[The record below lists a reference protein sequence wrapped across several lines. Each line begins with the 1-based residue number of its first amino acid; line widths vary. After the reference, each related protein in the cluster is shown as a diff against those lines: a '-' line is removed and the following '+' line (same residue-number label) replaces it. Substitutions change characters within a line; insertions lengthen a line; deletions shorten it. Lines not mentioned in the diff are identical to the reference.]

1 MMMSSYSGLISKYDL
16 SLILIFEITSCEY
29 FDHILPLSK
38 IKHGFKYNH
47 EQLLPLVFSKEKIS
61 SYCRRLNMASEQLL
75 LLVFWRD
82 KRSPSCLLFYVLPA
96 AVCPHEMVMGWLH
109 DFLALLRKPMSWSE
123 FVWGIETF
131 SFQNS
136 DLWWT
141 LPFYHSSSISNCG
154 PLWQNKLTFF
164 KVQRNSFIKSFKHL
178 DLGSCNPTTAYH
190 RPRWLCT
197 AA

>member
-1 MMMSSYSGLISKYDL
+1 
-16 SLILIFEITSCEY
+16 
-29 FDHILPLSK
+29 
-38 IKHGFKYNH
+38 
-47 EQLLPLVFSKEKIS
+47 
-61 SYCRRLNMASEQLL
+61 
-75 LLVFWRD
+75 
-82 KRSPSCLLFYVLPA
+82 
-96 AVCPHEMVMGWLH
+96 MGWLH

-123 FVWGIETF
+123 FVWGKETF

-178 DLGSCNPTTAYH
+178 DRGSGNPTTAYH

-197 AA
+197 AARLSWMVKQYFFSFFRVAYTCNPVNAELLWSGDKRRDRYIGLDYHGWSSNMFFIFFFFFTTSSLHFGIIAFSIQPSP